1 MLHNIFTLAELNMSI
16 QTLLLATATSILL
29 GVGIAFVYMYK
40 NTYSKSFVLTLVLL
54 PTLVQ
59 LVILLVN
66 GNLGTGVAVA
76 GAFSLIRFRSI
87 AGNARDISSIFFAMA
102 IGLATGTG
110 YIGVAVIF
118 FVIIALVNL
127 LFMSTSFGEDK
138 HTEKSLKITIPE
150 NLDYTDLFAD
160 VFEEYASTQELIK
173 VRTTNMGSLY
183 ELQYQIVLKKGQSEK
198 VFLDAIRTRNGN
210 LPVSLGRVSTL
221 KEEL

>member
-16 QTLLLATATSILL
+16 QTLLIATAASILL
-29 GVGIAFVYMYK
+29 GIGVALVYMYK
-40 NTYSKSFVLTLVLL
+40 NTYSKSFVITLLLL

-87 AGNARDISSIFFAMA
+87 AGNARDICSIFFAMA

-118 FVIIALVNL
+118 FIIIGLVNL
-127 LFMSTSFGEDK
+127 LFMSVSFGESSN
-138 HTEKSLKITIPE
+138 TEKSLKITIPE
-150 NLDYTDLFAD
+150 NLDYSDLFVD
-160 VFEEYASTQELIK
+160 IFKKYTASQELLK

-183 ELQYQIVLKKGQSEK
+183 ELQYQIVLKKDQSEK
-198 VFLDAIRTRNGN
+198 AFLDAIRTRNGN
-210 LPVSLGRVSTL
+210 LPISLGRVSTL